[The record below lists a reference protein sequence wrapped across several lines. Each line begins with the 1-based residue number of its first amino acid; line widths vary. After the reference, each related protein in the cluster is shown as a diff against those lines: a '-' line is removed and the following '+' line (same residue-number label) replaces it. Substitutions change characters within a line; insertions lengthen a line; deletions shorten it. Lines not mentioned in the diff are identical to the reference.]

1 MSRSGHSRGT
11 ADIMNKLAFIA
22 GTSVLALSATGALAQ
37 TAAPPTSEVDAV
49 IVTGT
54 RTTGLKAIDSAAP
67 VQVLDAGTLLRV
79 GQPDLISALQQNVP
93 SLSAQTFATDA
104 AQLSPS
110 FKLRGLSPN
119 STLVLING
127 KRRHGTANLAVIAG
141 PYQGGAAPDINFI
154 PTNWIDHVEVLTD
167 GAAAQY
173 GTDAVAGVV
182 NIITKKK
189 NSGGNIIV
197 SAGQY
202 MDGDGDTADL
212 TANIGLAP
220 LGPRSYLNLTYE
232 SKFHG
237 HSSRGA
243 IDPRVYNHG
252 AFNNLSG
259 VNAAVVNNPD
269 YPYVNR
275 VSGDALLHLNVGT
288 FDAGY
293 DLGNGFEAYSF
304 GSFGHKNGQALENFR
319 LPSIANGLYPLGF
332 SPQLVL
338 VEDDYAFTFGVKGD
352 VIGWNADLSTTYGRD
367 NEKLYVSHTAN
378 ATAFSTL
385 GLRQTKFYAGTLIAD
400 QWTSNLDLTKD
411 FAVGLASPLTV
422 AVGIEGRTD
431 GYNIKAGEL
440 YSYALGGSQ
449 SYSGFSSIVAGSH
462 DRNNVGVY
470 ADFAVSP
477 IAKLKLDGAVRFEHY
492 SDFGDTTIGKI
503 TARYDFTPAIAV
515 RGTASTGFRAPTLAE
530 SFYSGVNVSPS
541 SASGQFPPNSPG
553 VASLGF
559 SPLKPETS
567 TNFSGGVVWHPMPRL
582 TATFD
587 AYYIKIDD
595 RIVGSGTILGTS
607 NGVVVSPAV
616 NAALA
621 ASGYSFP
628 PGVTTT
634 SVSLFSNGLD
644 TETTGAEFVVTYNT
658 NFDKWGRVD
667 WSLSGSYNNTA
678 VTSIAPS
685 PVQIRPQLL
694 FDKTAISFL
703 QDAPEKFKII
713 AGGLWNVGAF
723 TVNLRETL
731 HGPAHL
737 FALGPDNVTY
747 FENKVST
754 TVITDLEV
762 SYNIGHGLKLTGG
775 ANNLFNQYPEKV
787 NPAYLAAFVNLNRQG
802 GTVQYPTSFSPYG
815 FNGGY
820 YYGKISYTF

>member
-1 MSRSGHSRGT
+1 MSTLILQGT
-11 ADIMNKLAFIA
+11 TRMIIKKSLVLGVSA
-22 GTSVLALSATGALAQ
+22 LALSAGGAFAQ
-37 TAAPPTSEVDAV
+37 TQAPSNSDVEAV

-67 VQVLDAGTLLRV
+67 IQVLDAGTLLRV

-93 SLSAQTFATDA
+93 SLSAQSFATDA

-182 NIITKKK
+182 NIITKKA
-189 NSGGNIIV
+189 NHGGNIIV
-197 SAGQY
+197 SAGEY
-202 MDGDGDTADL
+202 GEGDGRTADV

-220 LGPRSYLNLTYE
+220 LGDRSFLNLTYE

-237 HSSRGA
+237 HSNRGA
-243 IDPRVYNHG
+243 QDPRTYNHG
-252 AFNNLSG
+252 TFTTNLSG
-259 VNAAVVNNPD
+259 VNAAILNNPD
-269 YPYVNR
+269 YPLVNR
-275 VSGDALLHLNVGT
+275 VSGDALFHLNVGT

-293 DLGNGFEAYSF
+293 DFGNGLEFYSF
-304 GSFGHKNGQALENFR
+304 GSYGHKNGQALENYR
-319 LPSIANGLYPLGF
+319 LPSIANGLFPVGF
-332 SPQLVL
+332 SPQIVL
-338 VEDDYAFTFGVKGD
+338 VEDDYALTAGFRGKVF
-352 VIGWNADLSTTYGRD
+352 GWNADISTTYGRD
-367 NEKLYVSHTAN
+367 EEKLYTSHTAN

-385 GLRQTKFYAGTLIAD
+385 GLRQTKFYDGKLIAD

-411 FAVGLASPLTV
+411 FAVGMASPLTV

-431 GYNIKAGEL
+431 GYTIKPGEL
-440 YSYALGGSQ
+440 YSYSLGGAQ
-449 SYSGFSSIVAGSH
+449 SYPGFSTIVAGDH
-462 DRNNVGVY
+462 DRSNVGVY
-470 ADFAVSP
+470 ADFAISP
-477 IAKLKLDGAVRFEHY
+477 VAKLKLDGAVRFEHY

-503 TARYDFTPAIAV
+503 TGRYDFTPGFAV

-530 SFYSGVNVSPS
+530 SFYSSVNVSPS
-541 SASGQFPPNSPG
+541 SASGQFPPNSAG

-582 TATFD
+582 TATLD

-607 NGVVVSPAV
+607 NGVVVSAAV

-621 ASGYSFP
+621 NSGYTFP
-628 PGVTTT
+628 AGVTTT
-634 SVSLFSNGLD
+634 GINLFSNGLD

-658 NFDKWGRVD
+658 SFDNWGRVD

-678 VTSIAPS
+678 VTSIAAS
-685 PVQIRPQLL
+685 PVPIRPQVL
-694 FDKTAISFL
+694 FDKNAISFL
-703 QDAPEKFKII
+703 EDAPEKFKII
-713 AGGLWNVGAF
+713 GGALWNVGPF

-737 FALGPDNVTY
+737 FALGPDNVTF
-747 FENKVST
+747 FENKIST
-754 TVITDLEV
+754 TLITDLEL
-762 SYNIGHGLKLTGG
+762 SYNLGHGLRLTAG
-775 ANNLFNQYPEKV
+775 ANNLFDQTPERV
-787 NPAYLAAFVNLNRQG
+787 NDAYLAAFEALNRQG
-802 GTVQYPTSFSPYG
+802 GTVQFPTSFSPYG
-815 FNGGY
+815 YNGGY
-820 YYGKISYTF
+820 YYGKISFTF